1 MAAASDLKHRLQQ
14 AVKDAMRAKDKT
26 RLGVLRMVTAAVK
39 QREVDERTELD
50 DAQVLEVLTRM
61 VKQRRESIAQ
71 YRDAGRDDLAAV
83 EEAELEVLAE
93 FMPQPLSEQE
103 LDELV
108 AQAISDTGAEG
119 MQDMGRVMGQLK
131 SQVQGRADMGAVS
144 KMVKARLAS

>member
-1 MAAASDLKHRLQQ
+1 MAAASELKTRLQQ
-14 AVKDAMRAKDKT
+14 AVKDAMRARDKT

-50 DAQVLEVLTRM
+50 DVQVLEVLTRM

-83 EEAELEVLAE
+83 EEAELDVLAG
-93 FMPQPLSEQE
+93 FMSQPLSEAE
-103 LDELV
+103 L
-108 AQAISDTGAEG
+108 QAMVDQVIADTGAGG

-131 SQVQGRADMGAVS
+131 PQVQGRADMGAVS

>member
-1 MAAASDLKHRLQQ
+1 MAAASELKSRLQQ

-50 DAQVLEVLTRM
+50 DAGVLEVLTRM

-83 EEAELEVLAE
+83 EEAELDVLAE
-93 FMPQPLSEQE
+93 FMPQPLSEQA
-103 LDELV
+103 LDALV
-108 AQAISDTGAEG
+108 AQAISETGAAG
-119 MQDMGRVMGQLK
+119 MQDMGRVMGQLRP
-131 SQVQGRADMGAVS
+131 QVQGRADMGAVS
-144 KMVKARLAS
+144 RMVKARLAG